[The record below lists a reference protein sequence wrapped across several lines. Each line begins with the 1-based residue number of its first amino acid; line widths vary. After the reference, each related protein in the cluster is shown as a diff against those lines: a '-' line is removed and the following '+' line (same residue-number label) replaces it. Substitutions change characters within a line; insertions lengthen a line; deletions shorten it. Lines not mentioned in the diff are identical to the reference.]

1 MASLADFADDSK
13 EIYVALMRE
22 EADKVLELCKEF
34 QDGPLHVITI
44 HKDTVLHMAT
54 YSKQTDLVLELLK
67 MVSANHLHKMTHQNG
82 VGNTIL
88 HEAATSD
95 KLLPAA
101 REMLRMAPRLLDV
114 CNCFNETAL
123 YRAAR
128 FGKLDMFKLLDHEV
142 NQIGRTVR
150 DVEAYSKAFYQK
162 KDNDTIL
169 HTSIVMEEFPLAL
182 LIAKEYEYLI
192 GEQDRDGMTALQLLS
207 CNPSAFKKSSRR
219 SLRRLVY
226 SCVSIE
232 EDTIATEGFSIE
244 IVRAGN
250 WEVPL
255 WEAIRKEKERY
266 ISALRLAKFLI
277 TKDTSWRATER
288 VEDRYHPMTH
298 DYGGETSLEEKEE
311 EEEEK
316 EKEKEKEN
324 EVQKLPINT
333 ETSMKRVAE
342 TPLFLATKSGCVEIV
357 KEILEQYPWAVE
369 HIDSKGRT
377 MLHVAIKYRQIEIFN
392 IVEKMEVPMRRL
404 ERKIDNKLNTILHMV
419 GKKRRD
425 HTAREVQSAALQL
438 REDMLLFERVMK
450 ICPSHLIKHINFD
463 GQTAEELFEVK
474 TKKLCHEAKDW
485 YKRTAEHCS
494 LVAVLIATVAF
505 AAAYT
510 IPGGP
515 NQNTGIPLLLD
526 QPFFV
531 VFTMTDVLSLTF
543 ALTSVII
550 FLSILTS
557 PFRLKDFKQSL
568 PQNLMLGVTF
578 LIFSVSMMMLA
589 FAATVILMIHNREQ
603 WTKIAL
609 YTAAFLPVT
618 IFALSYLP
626 LYISLMKTLNYSIK
640 KITMIFPQFT
650 GDSVVSWAANSFS
663 HKFKITNSSKPTQIE
678 TSSST
683 CPPKSKASHTL
694 V

>member
-1 MASLADFADDSK
+1 MASMADFADNSK
-13 EIYVALMRE
+13 EIYIALMRE

-95 KLLPAA
+95 KLVPAA
-101 REMLRMAPRLLDV
+101 REMLRMAPQLLDV

-142 NQIGRTVR
+142 NQIRRTVR
-150 DVEAYSKAFYQK
+150 DIEAYSKAFYQK

-182 LIAKEYEYLI
+182 LIAKKYQYLI

-226 SCVSIE
+226 SCVSVE
-232 EDTIATEGFSIE
+232 EDTIATE
-244 IVRAGN
+244 GN

-277 TKDTSWRATER
+277 TKDTSWRATEP

-298 DYGGETSLEEKEE
+298 DYAEETSFASLEEKEG
-311 EEEEK
+311 EEK
-316 EKEKEKEN
+316 EKEKEREKEN
-324 EVQKLPINT
+324 ELQKLPINT

-404 ERKIDNKLNTILHMV
+404 ERKIDNNLNTILHMV

-425 HTAREVQSAALQL
+425 HTAREMQSAALQL

-450 ICPSHLIKHINFD
+450 ICPSHLIKHINSD

-650 GDSVVSWAANSFS
+650 GDSVLSWAANSFS
-663 HKFKITNSSKPTQIE
+663 QKFKITNSSKPTQIE

-683 CPPKSKASHTL
+683 CPSKSKASHTL